1 MHEKAEGI
9 VPFSQMGKS
18 RAKTSRLTQR
28 AGPQQCTHLG
38 TVPRASRENP
48 KAARATSQL
57 FLINR
62 KLSVPENRSTCSC
75 HPPSHP
81 RQDQLSPDCTTGKL
95 GHVGNRAGPLE
106 EDFALFGSTF
116 LPPSPLL
123 LCGHKRQQALSN
135 AKVKSS
141 VFGAGSRDT
150 IPSLALVISSSK
162 TSEKLLNLSRLVSS
176 SKEDK
181 EATFKGLSKAS
192 LVKCLA

>member
-1 MHEKAEGI
+1 
-9 VPFSQMGKS
+9 MGKS

-123 LCGHKRQQALSN
+123 LCGHKRQQALMPRLRALSLEL
-135 AKVKSS
+135 
-141 VFGAGSRDT
+141 GAG
-150 IPSLALVISSSK
+150 IPFHLWLLSFLALRPLRSYS
-162 TSEKLLNLSRLVSS
+162 
-176 SKEDK
+176 
-181 EATFKGLSKAS
+181 TFLGLFPHQKRTKKPP
-192 LVKCLA
+192 LKD